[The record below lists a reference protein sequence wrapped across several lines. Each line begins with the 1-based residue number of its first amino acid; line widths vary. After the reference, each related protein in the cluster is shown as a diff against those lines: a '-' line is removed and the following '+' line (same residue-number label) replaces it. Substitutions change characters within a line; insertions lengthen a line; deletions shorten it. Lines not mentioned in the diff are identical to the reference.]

1 MQAQIQVLLTAA
13 KERDTEGPNTRSNVK
28 VAKPPVFSREVGK
41 VGGFIIAC
49 RLFLKMK
56 MREVMVEEQIQWVL
70 SYVQRELADI

>member
-1 MQAQIQVLLTAA
+1 MQAQIQALLTAA
-13 KERDTEGPNTRSNVK
+13 KERDTGGPNTRSNVK

-56 MREVMVEEQIQWVL
+56 MRVEEQIQWVL
-70 SYVQRELADI
+70 SYVQRGLADI